1 MSYRV
6 KLSDEAKR
14 ALVSLPGR
22 YRQRA
27 RRTIEGL
34 ARQPRPAGARA
45 LRDRPGRYRL
55 RLNGW
60 RIIYQIDEDAGIVRI
75 IGIRVKTGPET
86 YENLD
91 LLIELRSS

>member
-14 ALVSLPGR
+14 ALAGLPGR

-34 ARQPRPAGARA
+34 ARQPRPAGSKE
-45 LRDRPGRYRL
+45 LRGRPGVYCL
-55 RLNGW
+55 YLNGW
-60 RIIYQIDEDAGIVRI
+60 RIIYQVDDDAGIVRI
-75 IGIRVKTGPET
+75 VGVRMKTGPET
-86 YENLD
+86 YEGLD
-91 LLIELRSS
+91 VM